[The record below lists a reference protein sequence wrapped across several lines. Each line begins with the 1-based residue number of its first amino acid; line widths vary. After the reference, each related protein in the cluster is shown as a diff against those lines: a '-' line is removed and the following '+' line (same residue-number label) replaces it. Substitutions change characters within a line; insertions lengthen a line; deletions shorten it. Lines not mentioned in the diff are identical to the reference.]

1 MLMIC
6 VLFFFRALQHAVV
19 GCGSRFEPFITPDLL
34 QLIFTSLG
42 HANRFVRESGFK
54 VIASIVKCPG
64 LSEATTSAHWPVISE
79 NLARGLADNWSQVCA
94 GFCDCLSCTQLQT
107 SFCESLY
114 CYVSA

>member
-1 MLMIC
+1 MC
-6 VLFFFRALQHAVV
+6 DFVYFVVFRALQHAVV

-64 LSEATTSAHWPVISE
+64 LSEATTNTHWPIISE

-94 GFCDCLSCTQLQT
+94 GFCNS
-107 SFCESLY
+107 
-114 CYVSA
+114 